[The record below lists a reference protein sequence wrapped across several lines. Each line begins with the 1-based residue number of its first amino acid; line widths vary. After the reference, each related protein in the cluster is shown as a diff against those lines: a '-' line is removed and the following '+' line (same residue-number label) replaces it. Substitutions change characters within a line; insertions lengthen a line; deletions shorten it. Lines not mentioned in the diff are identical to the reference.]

1 MGSEKELVI
10 GVVPNPKKAI
20 AVTTGIIALFFL
32 GFLWLVIGK
41 GAEGVWSVVGIGGL
55 TIVGTPW
62 LINLRFDSERKLGPV
77 LIYQLGDDLVSLPR
91 QRRKI
96 LVAQID
102 SFAVV
107 NAYDGGSDWIA
118 QLQLH
123 TKAGER
129 FLLATADTKKELLPL
144 ARAIQAQIKSPVQFL
159 RQKSRNELRE
169 ENES

>member
-1 MGSEKELVI
+1 MSAPASGKYPASLAEALAVFQASA
-10 GVVPNPKKAI
+10 PK
-20 AVTTGIIALFFL
+20 
-32 GFLWLVIGK
+32 IGK

-118 QLQLH
+118 QLQLY

-129 FLLATADTKKELLPL
+129 FLLATANAKKELLPL
-144 ARAIQAQIKSPVQFL
+144 LGAIQKHINVPVQFL
-159 RQKSRNELRE
+159 KQKSWNELRA
-169 ENES
+169 ESET